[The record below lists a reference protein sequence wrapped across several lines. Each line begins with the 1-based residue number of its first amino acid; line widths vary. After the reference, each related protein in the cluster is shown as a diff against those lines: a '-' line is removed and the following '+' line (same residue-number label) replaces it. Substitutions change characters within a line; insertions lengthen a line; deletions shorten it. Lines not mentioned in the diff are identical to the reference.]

1 MTSHT
6 ETDQQENDAE
16 NGSGV
21 TIGEAL
27 QIALERHQQGRLT
40 EAQLIY
46 ERILDLAPEYA
57 EAHHFLG
64 LVKVQSGDAEGAEE
78 NLRQAIR
85 LDPAYVAAHNN
96 LGNFLQEQGRLDEA
110 ETEYRQAISLNPEF
124 ADAHNNL
131 GAVLKNQERWDD
143 AEPVLRRAVELQPDH
158 FQALNNLGVLL
169 KEQGD
174 LEAARQLL
182 LQASDLKP
190 DFAEARHN
198 LGLVLAALGDY
209 EAAEAAL
216 EKAVAYGV
224 DTYVNLCS
232 ILREQARFAEAI
244 KHCRK
249 ALALDPDCCDALHHL
264 GMMLEATGQ
273 VEEAAGV
280 FRHWTEVEPDNPFAK
295 HMLAACSG
303 KEIPMR
309 ATDHYVQSL
318 FDSFAPTF
326 EERLEGLEY
335 CAPQVIVDAIIQRIP
350 PDNGYTALD
359 AGCGT
364 GLCGPLLKPVV
375 SRLIGVDLSR
385 KMLEKAAERKIYE
398 QLIKAELTHFFQ
410 TTAERFNLI
419 VSADTLVYFGDLQP
433 VISAAWL
440 TLQPRGLI
448 VFTLERLDENAEA
461 GFHLCPHGRYSHTES
476 YIKSILQESG
486 FGEITVTNETLRM
499 EMGKPVEGLL
509 VIAKKK

>member
-1 MTSHT
+1 M
-6 ETDQQENDAE
+6 
-16 NGSGV
+16 
-21 TIGEAL
+21 
-27 QIALERHQQGRLT
+27 
-40 EAQLIY
+40 
-46 ERILDLAPEYA
+46 
-57 EAHHFLG
+57 
-64 LVKVQSGDAEGAEE
+64 
-78 NLRQAIR
+78 
-85 LDPAYVAAHNN
+85 AAHNN

-131 GAVLKNQERWDD
+131 GTVLKNQERWNE
-143 AEPVLRRAVELQPDH
+143 AEPLLRRAIELQPDH

-182 LQASDLKP
+182 QQASDLKP
-190 DFAEARHN
+190 DFAEACHN

-216 EKAVAYGV
+216 EKAVAYGA

-249 ALALDPDCCDALHHL
+249 ALALDPDRCDTLHHL

-280 FRHWTEVEPDNPFAK
+280 FRHWAEVEPNNPFAK

-303 KEIPMR
+303 EEIPMR

-335 CAPQVIVDAIIQRIP
+335 CVPQVIADAVIKRIP

-410 TTAERFNLI
+410 TTPEHFNLI

-440 TLQPRGLI
+440 TLQPRGLV
-448 VFTLERLDENAEA
+448 VFTLERLDESTDT
-461 GFHLCPHGRYSHTES
+461 GFHLCPHGRYSHTEPYVRS
-476 YIKSILQESG
+476 VLLAAG
-486 FGEITVTNETLRM
+486 FGEISVTDETLRM
-499 EMGKPVEGLL
+499 EMGKPVAGLL